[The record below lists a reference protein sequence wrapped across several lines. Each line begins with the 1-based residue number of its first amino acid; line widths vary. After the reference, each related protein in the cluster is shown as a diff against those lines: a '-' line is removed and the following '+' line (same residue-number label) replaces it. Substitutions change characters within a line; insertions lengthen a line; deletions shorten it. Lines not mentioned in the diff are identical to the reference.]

1 MRFPLSRA
9 VLALAVMALAMVVA
23 FVGTAICRAL
33 LEARGVEGFRHYP
46 EIFARLFVL
55 VLVAA
60 WLVHGWKTR
69 GGLFATDAPR
79 WLRLSLWA
87 LLAGFLTSALDPW
100 SPISD
105 EMNVVRYST
114 SGFLLLASATL
125 FAAQLGRIPL
135 VDRAVEL
142 GFALVLGFAAA
153 DEVLQLHESAG
164 AALASTQPTV
174 MTLNTQDTIT
184 LSVAVAGLIL
194 AALAQGVLRRLG
206 RSDRLRDGERYARAT
221 GLFTLAGLA
230 FFAAMLL
237 DTFDWNLERGFLAVV
252 RTLVPQAAAMPFYAL
267 SDTDHAI
274 MRAANSLEEF
284 LELTSAMLLFF
295 MARAFVSREPVRTA

>member
-125 FAAQLGRIPL
+125 FAAQL
-135 VDRAVEL
+135 
-142 GFALVLGFAAA
+142 AAYRW
-153 DEVLQLHESAG
+153 
-164 AALASTQPTV
+164 STAPWHWVSRWFWGSRPPMKSCNCTK
-174 MTLNTQDTIT
+174 
-184 LSVAVAGLIL
+184 
-194 AALAQGVLRRLG
+194 
-206 RSDRLRDGERYARAT
+206 ARARP
-221 GLFTLAGLA
+221 
-230 FFAAMLL
+230 
-237 DTFDWNLERGFLAVV
+237 W
-252 RTLVPQAAAMPFYAL
+252 P
-267 SDTDHAI
+267 
-274 MRAANSLEEF
+274 
-284 LELTSAMLLFF
+284 
-295 MARAFVSREPVRTA
+295 ARSPRS